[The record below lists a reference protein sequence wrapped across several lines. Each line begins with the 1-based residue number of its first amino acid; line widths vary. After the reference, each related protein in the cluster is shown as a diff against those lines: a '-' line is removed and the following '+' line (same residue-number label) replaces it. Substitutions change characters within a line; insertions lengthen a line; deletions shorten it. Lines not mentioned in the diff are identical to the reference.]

1 MACNVQSAKNGSI
14 RKGSMLDVKD
24 ISQVERG
31 IKKLIDN
38 DLTDQSKEKMRTALD
53 YYRGKHDILDYRLY
67 YIDDT
72 GQPKEEKYRSNTKIA
87 HGFFTELV
95 DQKVQYLLSNPIE
108 IQTEQQE
115 LQEYLAEYV
124 NEEFQLVLQELVEG
138 ASQKAIEYVFW
149 RIDKDGRLV
158 FEVADALKMIPIYNH
173 DNQMEQVLYYVK
185 DEIVVDGKTKEVK
198 KIQLWTKDA
207 IHYFVYADN
216 KVRLDDTV
224 PVNPAPHLL
233 VKDKK
238 NEEVLGKGYGR
249 LPFMVLHNNRE
260 KLTDLEPIK
269 DLIDDY
275 DLMACALSNNLID
288 FDHPIYAVRGFEGDS
303 FDKLVTNLKAKK
315 TVGVGPD
322 GGLDVK
328 TVDIPIE
335 ARKEKLRIDKEAIY
349 KFGMGF
355 DSSQTG
361 DGNITNV
368 VIKSRYSLLDLKCNK
383 IEVRL
388 RRIIKQMLELIVE
401 NINQRYS
408 KAYNTSD
415 IEIIITR
422 DIMANEVD
430 NATIAKTEADTKQVA
445 IQTILDAAPR
455 LDSRTVLELLAG
467 ILEIDPDE
475 VEQALEEEEY
485 QGNLAID
492 TEVEDGVEPVSEGD
506 ATFTTTTG
514 PEG

>member
-1 MACNVQSAKNGSI
+1 
-14 RKGSMLDVKD
+14 
-24 ISQVERG
+24 
-31 IKKLIDN
+31 
-38 DLTDQSKEKMRTALD
+38 
-53 YYRGKHDILDYRLY
+53 
-67 YIDDT
+67 
-72 GQPKEEKYRSNTKIA
+72 
-87 HGFFTELV
+87 
-95 DQKVQYLLSNPIE
+95 
-108 IQTEQQE
+108 
-115 LQEYLAEYV
+115 
-124 NEEFQLVLQELVEG
+124 
-138 ASQKAIEYVFW
+138 
-149 RIDKDGRLV
+149 
-158 FEVADALKMIPIYNH
+158 
-173 DNQMEQVLYYVK
+173 
-185 DEIVVDGKTKEVK
+185 
-198 KIQLWTKDA
+198 
-207 IHYFVYADN
+207 
-216 KVRLDDTV
+216 
-224 PVNPAPHLL
+224 
-233 VKDKK
+233 
-238 NEEVLGKGYGR
+238 
-249 LPFMVLHNNRE
+249 
-260 KLTDLEPIK
+260 PIK

-475 VEQALEEEEY
+475 VEKALDEEEY
-485 QGNLAID
+485 RGDLEQD

-506 ATFTTTTG
+506 ATSTTTTG

>member
-1 MACNVQSAKNGSI
+1 MVKN
-14 RKGSMLDVKD
+14 R
-24 ISQVERG
+24 
-31 IKKLIDN
+31 
-38 DLTDQSKEKMRTALD
+38 
-53 YYRGKHDILDYRLY
+53 
-67 YIDDT
+67 
-72 GQPKEEKYRSNTKIA
+72 
-87 HGFFTELV
+87 
-95 DQKVQYLLSNPIE
+95 
-108 IQTEQQE
+108 
-115 LQEYLAEYV
+115 
-124 NEEFQLVLQELVEG
+124 
-138 ASQKAIEYVFW
+138 
-149 RIDKDGRLV
+149 
-158 FEVADALKMIPIYNH
+158 
-173 DNQMEQVLYYVK
+173 
-185 DEIVVDGKTKEVK
+185 
-198 KIQLWTKDA
+198 
-207 IHYFVYADN
+207 
-216 KVRLDDTV
+216 
-224 PVNPAPHLL
+224 
-233 VKDKK
+233 K

-445 IQTILDAAPR
+445 IQTILDAAHR

-475 VEQALEEEEY
+475 VEKALDEEEY
-485 QGNLAID
+485 RGDLEQD

-506 ATFTTTTG
+506 ATSTTTTG